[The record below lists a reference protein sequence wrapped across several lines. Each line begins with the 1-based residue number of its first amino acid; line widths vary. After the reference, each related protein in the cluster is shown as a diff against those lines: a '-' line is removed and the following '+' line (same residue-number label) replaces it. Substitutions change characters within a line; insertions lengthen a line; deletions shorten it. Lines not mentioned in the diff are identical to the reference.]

1 MKKLFSFIFAACM
14 AITAF
19 AAEEV
24 STCPAGTLADG
35 KVTHELEC
43 CTIVQEQGESTT
55 ALKSVSPWQAPAK
68 SIMTITPKAG
78 VSIEQFSV
86 NTKNTTLATYLGKAE
101 LTNAT
106 KTSTKNT
113 IVTFAVTDPTQPVV
127 MKFVS
132 TTIKFAELTITYTAS
147 AVTPDPE
154 QPADTT
160 VTPTPEPEP
169 EPEPEPKPTG
179 EIYTVAGSPK
189 ALFGTEWDPANKA
202 NVMEFLEDGTYK
214 WEKKDVEMSATTVQ
228 FKVVKGSAWGTEYPS
243 SNYELKIAK
252 SGKYTITITFNPDG
266 NKVGATATLQQ
277 EVDVIPS
284 IAIAGDMNG
293 WNTSANTFTMAED
306 KKTASLALNLEAKDY
321 GFKMIIGGSWTNDG
335 QVITRENNSA
345 VYTGANVNDNG
356 TLSADV
362 AGEYTFTWTYATSTL
377 VVTYPALTPDP
388 EQPGDTTVT
397 PEPEQPTVTYTVAG
411 SSEAAFGTTWSC
423 DNAANDMTLQADG
436 TYKWEKT
443 GLELLAGS
451 LDFKVCKDHSWDV
464 AYPGSDYKLT
474 IPATGIYTVTI
485 TFNPTTEEVN
495 ATATK
500 TGDVVIIPTVAM
512 HGNFAGASS
521 WNDTENF
528 TIASDEKTATLV
540 MNLEA
545 RSDYEFGMRIGGKG
559 DWTANGAA
567 FARESNSAV
576 IEKGTGNITLIADVA
591 GEYTFTWTYATNT
604 LTITFPAKSTVGFE
618 EIEAAEN
625 PVKFIEN
632 GKLYIIREG
641 NIYDATGARVK

>member
-14 AITAF
+14 AVTAF
-19 AAEEV
+19 AEV
-24 STCPAGTLADG
+24 
-35 KVTHELEC
+35 
-43 CTIVQEQGESTT
+43 
-55 ALKSVSPWQAPAK
+55 
-68 SIMTITPKAG
+68 
-78 VSIEQFSV
+78 
-86 NTKNTTLATYLGKAE
+86 
-101 LTNAT
+101 
-106 KTSTKNT
+106 
-113 IVTFAVTDPTQPVV
+113 
-127 MKFVS
+127 
-132 TTIKFAELTITYTAS
+132 
-147 AVTPDPE
+147 
-154 QPADTT
+154 
-160 VTPTPEPEP
+160 
-169 EPEPEPKPTG
+169 
-179 EIYTVAGSPK
+179 YTVAGEPK
-189 ALFGTEWDPANKA
+189 SLFGTEWDPSNTA
-202 NVMEFLEDGTYK
+202 NVMTEQADGTYK
-214 WEKKDVEMSATTVQ
+214 WEKTDVEMSATTVQ

-252 SGKYTITITFNPDG
+252 SGKYTITITFDPATTTVN
-266 NKVGATATLQQ
+266 ATATLQQ

-306 KKTASLALNLEAKDY
+306 KKTASLALNLEKKDY

-362 AGEYTFTWTYATSTL
+362 VGEYTFTWTYATSTL
-377 VVTYPALTPDP
+377 VVTYPALTPEP
-388 EQPGDTTVT
+388 EQPADTTVTPEPEPTVVYTVAGEPAALFGTEWDAANASNAMTAQADGTYKWEKADVELTARDIEFKVVKDGNWNTSFPAENVKYTIAQAGKYDVTITFDPAKGTPEINAVLDGEPVT

-500 TGDVVIIPTVAM
+500 TGDVVIIPTIAM

-576 IEKGTGNITLIADVA
+576 IEKGTGNNTLIADVA

>member
-14 AITAF
+14 AVTAF
-19 AAEEV
+19 AEV
-24 STCPAGTLADG
+24 
-35 KVTHELEC
+35 
-43 CTIVQEQGESTT
+43 
-55 ALKSVSPWQAPAK
+55 
-68 SIMTITPKAG
+68 
-78 VSIEQFSV
+78 
-86 NTKNTTLATYLGKAE
+86 
-101 LTNAT
+101 
-106 KTSTKNT
+106 
-113 IVTFAVTDPTQPVV
+113 
-127 MKFVS
+127 
-132 TTIKFAELTITYTAS
+132 
-147 AVTPDPE
+147 
-154 QPADTT
+154 
-160 VTPTPEPEP
+160 
-169 EPEPEPKPTG
+169 
-179 EIYTVAGSPK
+179 YTVAGSPAK
-189 ALFGTEWDPANKA
+189 LFGTEWDPANKA
-202 NVMEFLEDGTYK
+202 NVMTEQADGTYK
-214 WEKKDVEMSATTVQ
+214 WEKTDVEMSATTVQ

-243 SNYELKIAK
+243 SNYELKITK
-252 SGKYTITITFNPDG
+252 SGKYTITITFNPNG
-266 NKVGATATLQQ
+266 NKVAATATLQQ
-277 EVDVIPS
+277 EVEVIPS

-321 GFKMIIGGSWTNDG
+321 GFKMIVGGSWTNDA

-345 VYTGANVNDNG
+345 VYTGADVKDNG
-356 TLSADV
+356 TLTADI

-377 VVTYPALTPDP
+377 EVTYPSTTPDP
-388 EQPGDTTVT
+388 EQPGDSIVT
-397 PEPEQPTVTYTVAG
+397 PDPEQPTVTYTVAG
-411 SSEAAFGTTWSC
+411 SSEAAFGTTWAA

-451 LDFKVCKDHSWDV
+451 LDFKVCKDHTWDV

-500 TGDVVIIPTVAM
+500 TGDVVIIPTIAM

-528 TIASDEKTATLV
+528 TIAADEKTATLV

-618 EIEAAEN
+618 NIEAAEN

-641 NIYDATGARVK
+641 NVYDATGARVK

>member
-14 AITAF
+14 AVTAF
-19 AAEEV
+19 AAEE
-24 STCPAGTLADG
+24 SYLCPAGTLEDG
-35 KVTHELEC
+35 KLTYETEC
-43 CTIVQEQGESTT
+43 CTIVHEQGESTT
-55 ALKSVSPWQAPAK
+55 ALKSVSPWKAPSK
-68 SIMTITPKAG
+68 SIMTITPKPG
-78 VSIEQFSV
+78 VSIEKFVVNAKTTTLGTFLASKCTWTNAVKTASDNKLVTFSV
-86 NTKNTTLATYLGKAE
+86 
-101 LTNAT
+101 TNGT
-106 KTSTKNT
+106 E
-113 IVTFAVTDPTQPVV
+113 PVV
-127 MKFVS
+127 CVFS
-132 TTIKFAELTITYTAS
+132 YTTYDIIQIDFTYTAS

-160 VTPTPEPEP
+160 VTPTPEPEDP
-169 EPEPEPKPTG
+169 VTPKPTG

-202 NVMEFLEDGTYK
+202 NIMEFLEDGTYK

-411 SSEAAFGTTWSC
+411 SSEVAFGTTWSC

-604 LTITFPAKSTVGFE
+604 LVITFPAKSTVGFE
-618 EIEAAEN
+618 NIEATEN
-625 PVKFIEN
+625 AVKFIEN
-632 GKLYIIREG
+632 GKIFIIREG

>member
-14 AITAF
+14 AVTAF

-160 VTPTPEPEP
+160 VTPTPEPEDP
-169 EPEPEPKPTG
+169 VTPKPTG
-179 EIYTVAGSPK
+179 EIYTVAGAP
-189 ALFGTEWDPANKA
+189 ANLFGTEWDPANKA
-202 NVMEFLEDGTYK
+202 NIMEFLEDGTYK

-252 SGKYTITITFNPDG
+252 SGKYIITITFDPATTTVN
-266 NKVGATATLQQ
+266 ATATLQQ
-277 EVDVIPS
+277 EVDILPS

-293 WNTSANTFTMAED
+293 WSTTANTFTMAED
-306 KKTASLALNLEAKDY
+306 KKTASLALNLETKDY

-335 QVITRENNSA
+335 QKITRENNSG
-345 VYTGANVNDNG
+345 VYTGANVDANG

-377 VVTYPALTPDP
+377 VVTYPAATP

-411 SSEAAFGTTWSC
+411 SSEVAFGTTWSC

-540 MNLEA
+540 MTLEA

>member
-14 AITAF
+14 AVTAF

-24 STCPAGTLADG
+24 SNCPAGTLVDG
-35 KVTHELEC
+35 KVIHELEC

-55 ALKSVSPWQAPAK
+55 ALKSVSPWQAPSK

-86 NTKNTTLATYLGKAE
+86 NTKNTTLGTYLGKAE

-106 KTSTKNT
+106 KVTTANT

-127 MKFVS
+127 LKFVS

-179 EIYTVAGSPK
+179 EIYTVAGSPAK
-189 ALFGTEWDPANKA
+189 LFGTEWDPANKA
-202 NVMEFLEDGTYK
+202 NIMEFLEDGTYK

-252 SGKYTITITFNPDG
+252 SGKYTITITFDPNG

-277 EVDVIPS
+277 EVEVIPS

-335 QVITRENNSA
+335 QVITRENNSG
-345 VYTGANVNDNG
+345 VYTGANVDTNG
-356 TLSADV
+356 TLTADV

-377 VVTYPALTPDP
+377 AVTYPAATP

-397 PEPEQPTVTYTVAG
+397 PEPEPEQPNVTYTVAG

>member
-14 AITAF
+14 AVTAF
-19 AAEEV
+19 AEV
-24 STCPAGTLADG
+24 
-35 KVTHELEC
+35 
-43 CTIVQEQGESTT
+43 
-55 ALKSVSPWQAPAK
+55 
-68 SIMTITPKAG
+68 
-78 VSIEQFSV
+78 
-86 NTKNTTLATYLGKAE
+86 
-101 LTNAT
+101 
-106 KTSTKNT
+106 
-113 IVTFAVTDPTQPVV
+113 
-127 MKFVS
+127 
-132 TTIKFAELTITYTAS
+132 
-147 AVTPDPE
+147 
-154 QPADTT
+154 
-160 VTPTPEPEP
+160 
-169 EPEPEPKPTG
+169 
-179 EIYTVAGSPK
+179 YTVAGSPAK
-189 ALFGTEWDPANKA
+189 LFGTEWDPSNKA
-202 NVMEFLEDGTYK
+202 NVMTEQADGTYK

-243 SNYELKIAK
+243 SNYNLKIAK
-252 SGKYTITITFNPDG
+252 SGKYTITITFNPNG
-266 NKVGATATLQQ
+266 NKVAATATLQQ
-277 EVDVIPS
+277 EVEVIPS

-321 GFKMIIGGSWTNDG
+321 GFKMIVGGSWTNDG
-335 QVITRENNSA
+335 QKITRENNSA
-345 VYTGANVNDNG
+345 VYTGANVDTNG
-356 TLSADV
+356 TLTADV

-377 VVTYPALTPDP
+377 EVTYPALAPDPEPGEMVVDSAMFDFKTDAGLTALNIAHPSNDLGDGTFDTALDPAASYVSGDITMTVTHGTSSKTRILKSTTGILDLQMSTNGSLTFKAPEGGTITKIVFVGRAFKTTVDGVTATKTWTGEKDSVTFVATSTNRIYSANVTYTKPATTPDP
-388 EQPGDTTVT
+388 EPGDTTVT
-397 PEPEQPTVTYTVAG
+397 PDPEQPTVTYTVAG

-451 LDFKVCKDHSWDV
+451 LDFKVCKDHTWDV

-500 TGDVVIIPTVAM
+500 TGDVVIIPTIAM

-528 TIASDEKTATLV
+528 TIAADEKTATLV

-618 EIEAAEN
+618 NIEAAEKA
-625 PVKFIEN
+625 VKFIEN

>member
-127 MKFVS
+127 FKFVS

-202 NVMEFLEDGTYK
+202 NIMEFLEDGTYK

-335 QVITRENNSA
+335 QVITRENNSG

-500 TGDVVIIPTVAM
+500 TGDVVIIPTIAM